1 MQQLRKSYSLS
12 DLTASEDHSDGRS
25 QQEIDEAAVAASDP
39 RLVRRTV
46 SVRGRSPRTYSAPK
60 VDMDFP
66 EMDVLVGH
74 NARNIGRDM
83 VKLRYDVSIIL
94 LFYTFCNV
102 QNLFYPTVKLDLR
115 KISVHRTYPKM

>member
-12 DLTASEDHSDGRS
+12 DLSASEDHSDGHS
-25 QQEIDEAAVAASDP
+25 QQEIDEAGNIVAASDP

-46 SVRGRSPRTYSAPK
+46 SVRGRSPRTFSSPK

-74 NARNIGRDM
+74 NSRTIGRDM
-83 VKLRYDVSIIL
+83 VKLRYDITSPC
-94 LFYTFCNV
+94 FY
-102 QNLFYPTVKLDLR
+102 L
-115 KISVHRTYPKM
+115 